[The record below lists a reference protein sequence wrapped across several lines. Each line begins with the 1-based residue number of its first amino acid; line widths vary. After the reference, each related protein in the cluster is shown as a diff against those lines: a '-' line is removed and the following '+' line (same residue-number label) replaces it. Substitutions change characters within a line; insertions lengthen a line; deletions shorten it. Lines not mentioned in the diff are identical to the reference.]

1 MVPQSDQIDV
11 CAVTVFLVV
20 CCRAPA
26 VPHVAAATDFL
37 LARLPAG
44 NIVLRELTGCVAVGQ
59 QHPSVTIWQ
68 PGSEQAVAYEKARF
82 KVRACTPHCH
92 IGDYLS
98 GRLGSGFRVSLG
110 AMQCAFD
117 KQAFVYC

>member
-1 MVPQSDQIDV
+1 MAGC
-11 CAVTVFLVV
+11 CAVAR
-20 CCRAPA
+20 RAPA

-68 PGSEQAVAYEKARF
+68 PGSEQAVAYERARF
-82 KVRACTPHCH
+82 KVCACT
-92 IGDYLS
+92 
-98 GRLGSGFRVSLG
+98 SLLHS
-110 AMQCAFD
+110 ANCNAVLADLAAFS
-117 KQAFVYC
+117 